1 MQTQRITE
9 NDLSKG
15 QIRIPRASKV
25 MFPEE
30 ASALELT
37 LRGQK
42 LAAKWDPGFGAD
54 KERSGRLSFGGA
66 VLESLVT
73 VEEVLEIT
81 RTESGLVLDRQA

>member
-9 NDLSKG
+9 NDVSKG

-30 ASALELT
+30 ATSLEIT
-37 LRGQK
+37 VCGQK
-42 LAAKWDPGFGAD
+42 LTAKWDPGFGAD
-54 KERSGRLSFGGA
+54 KERSGRLSVGGA
-66 VLESLVT
+66 ALASLVSL
-73 VEEVLEIT
+73 EEVLEIT